1 MAPEVLERVFEPFFT
16 TKEIGQ
22 GTGLG
27 LAMVHGIVRQSGGHV
42 GVYTEV
48 GKGTSFKVYL
58 PAAEARP
65 SWERPSRM
73 PQTPRRGTESVLLV
87 EDEDRVRA
95 MTRTALELF
104 GYTVLEAR
112 GGEEALQACT
122 THVGPIDLLITDVV
136 MPGMSGRQVAE
147 AVAGHQPGVKV
158 IYCSG
163 YTDDAVV
170 RHGVLTADTAF
181 LQKPFTVTALANKVR
196 AVLDGQ

>member
-1 MAPEVLERVFEPFFT
+1 VLQRAFEPFFT
-16 TKEIGQ
+16 TKEVGQ

-27 LAMVHGIVRQSGGHV
+27 LATVHGIVRQSGGHV
-42 GVYTEV
+42 GVYSEV

-58 PAAEARP
+58 PASDGKKSLDRP
-65 SWERPSRM
+65 SKSSEA
-73 PQTPRRGTESVLLV
+73 PRKGTESILLV

-95 MTRTALELF
+95 MSKTALELF
-104 GYTVLEAR
+104 GYKVLEAR
-112 GGEEALQACT
+112 GGEEALQACAI
-122 THVGPIDLLITDVV
+122 HVGPIDLLITDVV

-147 AVAGHQPGVKV
+147 AVAAQRPGVKV

-170 RHGVLTADTAF
+170 RHGVLTADAAF
-181 LQKPFTVTALANKVR
+181 LQKPFTVAALANKVR